1 MGYRRIYGCPGDGI
15 NGSFGVLQR
24 AKEKIDFIQVRHE
37 QMVAFIWRS
46 RTDCPRY
53 TETK

>member
-1 MGYRRIYGCPGDGI
+1 MAFLAMGST
-15 NGSFGVLQR
+15 GSL
-24 AKEKIDFIQVRHE
+24 ACCKAPTKIDFIQVRHE
-37 QMVAFIWRS
+37 EMVAFIWRS